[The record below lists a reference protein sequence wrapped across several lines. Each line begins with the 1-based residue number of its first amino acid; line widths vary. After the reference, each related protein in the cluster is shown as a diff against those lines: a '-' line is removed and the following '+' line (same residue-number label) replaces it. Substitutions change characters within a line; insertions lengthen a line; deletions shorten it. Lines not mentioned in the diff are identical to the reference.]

1 MRTSLLAALLVPV
14 LAVALLAQEK
24 PAPKSKSLV
33 LVLSVRKIMDE
44 SDEGREFVKK
54 LREEMLAE
62 KQRITEG
69 RAKLQEKLK
78 QLQEA
83 KIEDRN
89 PQFWEEFRATMEAGA
104 RLEMDE
110 KILVAQKGDAL
121 ARATQQLLL
130 GAQQEARAVMKERGA
145 EIVLLTKTGPFEVGS
160 DRDFEQELVMRRVLC
175 CDDALDITD
184 EVIKRM
190 NAWYK
195 EHRNGQGTPERAG
208 EAGGEAGDK
217 GAKAAKGQ

>member
-1 MRTSLLAALLVPV
+1 
-14 LAVALLAQEK
+14 
-24 PAPKSKSLV
+24 
-33 LVLSVRKIMDE
+33 
-44 SDEGREFVKK
+44 
-54 LREEMLAE
+54 
-62 KQRITEG
+62 
-69 RAKLQEKLK
+69 
-78 QLQEA
+78 
-83 KIEDRN
+83 
-89 PQFWEEFRATMEAGA
+89 
-104 RLEMDE
+104 
-110 KILVAQKGDAL
+110 
-121 ARATQQLLL
+121 
-130 GAQQEARAVMKERGA
+130 MKERGA